1 MFIKAYELRL
11 KDDYFHLPSRLED
24 AELLRQA
31 LYAKQGRSSQFR
43 SRKERDAWLGKEIQ
57 EIDRTVMT
65 QQQQVN
71 V

>member
-1 MFIKAYELRL
+1 M
-11 KDDYFHLPSRLED
+11 ED
-24 AELLRQA
+24 AELKRQA

>member
-1 MFIKAYELRL
+1 M
-11 KDDYFHLPSRLED
+11 ED

-43 SRKERDAWLGKEIQ
+43 NREERDAWLRKEIQ
-57 EIDRTVMT
+57 EIDQTVTT

-71 V
+71 DQNKLIINLLNIININLYYFG